1 MHRSKFAILTAAI
14 LLALVAGNLPAR
26 ALEIQVTVDSSS
38 VPAATAGSLDFQFS
52 AGAAPVGSPPPQTA
66 TATVTNFA
74 SSALSLGGITFT
86 NSASGGPLPA
96 TVTILN
102 NPAFL
107 TNRVR
112 QAVTFE
118 NASSMS
124 FTLTLTGNALTTPSS
139 ADSTFYFSLLNSSN
153 QSIFGEYSLPHLA
166 ITIPAN
172 GLGVPSIAAIP
183 LIMAT
188 VVPEPGTI
196 VLAMAAMF
204 ALAISM
210 RNKTKRVA

>member
-1 MHRSKFAILTAAI
+1 MLRSKFAILTVAI
-14 LLALVAGNLPAR
+14 LVALATGGSRAR

-38 VPAATAGSLDFQFS
+38 IPAATAGSLDFQFS
-52 AGAAPVGSPPPQTA
+52 AGLPTAQTA

-74 SSALSLGGITFT
+74 STALTLSGISFT

-107 TNRVR
+107 TNRAR

-124 FTLTLTGNALTTPSS
+124 FTLNITGNALTTPSS

-153 QSIFGEYSLPHLA
+153 QSIFGEYSLPHLS

-172 GLGVPSIAAIP
+172 GSGTLSIAAIP
-183 LIMAT
+183 FITAT

-196 VLAMAAMF
+196 ALAMAASVTL
-204 ALAISM
+204 ALSM
-210 RNKTKRVA
+210 RRKARKSS